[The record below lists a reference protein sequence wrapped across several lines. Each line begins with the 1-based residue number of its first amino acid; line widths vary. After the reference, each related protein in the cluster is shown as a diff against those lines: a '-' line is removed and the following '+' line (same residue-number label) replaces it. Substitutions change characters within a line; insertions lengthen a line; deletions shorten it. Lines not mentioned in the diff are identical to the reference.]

1 MEPVTTAIKV
11 ADIAKKGIE
20 VAKKIQKVYDV
31 SQQMKNVAE
40 SEGKEKLQAISKVAT
55 SASKFFIKEMKGL
68 EKNDN
73 MQGFRNLQSKLES
86 QSIHALSKPDMLEL
100 KGESPNESL
109 KERHSVFD
117 KELPSKDEYLSK
129 QEVYDES
136 ESLEEKENSVFVE
149 DMPSAKDKLPKSGDV
164 DESMLIEKPA
174 SPSDKLDININ
185 VSQSEAI
192 PQQENVSNSE
202 LTEERNNKN
211 NPIKTAEKQSYVQE
225 NTEAQHSIE
234 LSKEIEQKTERLTS
248 EQKIEIKLKTGW
260 SDAIIDS
267 IRSMDEAQIYIDA
280 GLQEGEING
289 KLALLQ
295 SKIDGN
301 ACNEPKWPDWT
312 NKALAEDGYPPRDE
326 TGRPYELHHVGQN
339 PESPLAELTYD
350 QHHCNGN
357 FTKLHTFDESLIDRQ
372 QFNKERK
379 EYWETR
385 SQTL

>member
-1 MEPVTTAIKV
+1 
-11 ADIAKKGIE
+11 
-20 VAKKIQKVYDV
+20 
-31 SQQMKNVAE
+31 
-40 SEGKEKLQAISKVAT
+40 
-55 SASKFFIKEMKGL
+55 
-68 EKNDN
+68 

-86 QSIHALSKPDMLEL
+86 QSIHALSKPDMLES

-117 KELPSKDEYLSK
+117 KELPSENEYLSK

-136 ESLEEKENSVFVE
+136 KTLEKKNSIFVE
-149 DMPSAKDKLPKSGDV
+149 DMPSAKDKLLKSGDL
-164 DESMLIEKPA
+164 DERMPIENLA
-174 SPSDKLDININ
+174 SSEKLDVNIN
-185 VSQSEAI
+185 VSQSEVI
-192 PQQENVSNSE
+192 PLQENVANSG
-202 LTEERNNKN
+202 LTEERSNNT
-211 NPIKTAEKQSYVQE
+211 NPIETAEKQSHVQE

-234 LSKEIEQKTERLTS
+234 ISKEIELRTERLTD

-280 GLQEGEING
+280 GLQEGEVNG

-326 TGRPYELHHVGQN
+326 AGRPYELHHIGQN

-357 FTKLHTFDESLIDRQ
+357 FTKLHTFDESSIDRQ

>member
-11 ADIAKKGIE
+11 AEIAKKGVE

-40 SEGKEKLQAISKVAT
+40 SEGKDKLQAISKVTT

-68 EKNDN
+68 EKNGN
-73 MQGFRNLQSKLES
+73 MQGFNNLQSKLES
-86 QSIHALSKPDMLEL
+86 QSMHGLSKPDMLEL

-117 KELPSKDEYLSK
+117 KELPSENEYLSK
-129 QEVYDES
+129 QEVYAES
-136 ESLEEKENSVFVE
+136 KTLEKKENSIFVE
-149 DMPSAKDKLPKSGDV
+149 DMPSAKDKILKSGDL
-164 DESMLIEKPA
+164 DESMPIEKLA
-174 SPSDKLDININ
+174 SSEKLDVNIN
-185 VSQSEAI
+185 VSKSEVI
-192 PQQENVSNSE
+192 PQPENVANSG
-202 LTEERNNKN
+202 LTEERSNNT
-211 NPIKTAEKQSYVQE
+211 NPIETAEKQSHFQE

-234 LSKEIEQKTERLTS
+234 ISKDIEQRTERLTD

-280 GLQEGEING
+280 GLQEGEVNG

-326 TGRPYELHHVGQN
+326 AGRPYELHHIGQN

-357 FTKLHTFDESLIDRQ
+357 FIKLHTFDESSIDRQ